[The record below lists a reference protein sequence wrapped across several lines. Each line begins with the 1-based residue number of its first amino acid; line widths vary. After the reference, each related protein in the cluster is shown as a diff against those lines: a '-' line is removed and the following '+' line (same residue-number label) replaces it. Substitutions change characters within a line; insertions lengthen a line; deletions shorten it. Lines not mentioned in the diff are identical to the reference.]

1 MIAKQRKRRI
11 FLQLCSAVPTRM
23 NCLRA
28 PWPRWW
34 GTHKDLT
41 YGTHIC
47 TNFTHI
53 QKSALSHLS
62 LSFKWFLGLT
72 LIFFPP
78 FFSHTSFFPS
88 IYHLHIPSSSFTSLR
103 EGRSGASRFG
113 NTNLYVRHVYID
125 GLLFL
130 LASLL
135 SPYSRPRAPGSPS
148 PISLLQLMNG
158 W

>member
-11 FLQLCSAVPTRM
+11 SLQLCSAVPTRM

-47 TNFTHI
+47 TDFTHI
-53 QKSALSHLS
+53 QKSAVSHLS
-62 LSFKWFLGLT
+62 LSVKWFLGLT
-72 LIFFPP
+72 LIFF
-78 FFSHTSFFPS
+78 FLSCLILS
-88 IYHLHIPSSSFTSLR
+88 LRVLSSSVTSLR
-103 EGRSGASRFG
+103 EGGNGASRFS
-113 NTNLYVRHVYID
+113 NTNLYIRHVHID

-130 LASLL
+130 LASSL
-135 SPYSRPRAPGSPS
+135 SPYSRPPAPGSPS

>member
-41 YGTHIC
+41 YGTHTVYAQISH
-47 TNFTHI
+47 TYRNLHYHI
-53 QKSALSHLS
+53 SPSPLSGFWVWRS
-62 LSFKWFLGLT
+62 SFSPPFSPT
-72 LIFFPP
+72 PHSFPP
-78 FFSHTSFFPS
+78 YTIFIFY
-88 IYHLHIPSSSFTSLR
+88 IAQGR
-103 EGRSGASRFG
+103 RSGASRFG
-113 NTNLYVRHVYID
+113 NTNLYVRHVHID

>member
-62 LSFKWFLGLT
+62 LSVKWFLGLT

-78 FFSHTSFFPS
+78 LFLPHLILS
-88 IYHLHIPSSSFTSLR
+88 LHIPSSSFTSLR
-103 EGRSGASRFG
+103 ADEAGHQDSVTLTFTSAMCILMASSSSS
-113 NTNLYVRHVYID
+113 H
-125 GLLFL
+125 
-130 LASLL
+130 
-135 SPYSRPRAPGSPS
+135 PYSLPILVLVLQATRA
-148 PISLLQLMNG
+148 QLACCS
-158 W
+158 

>member
-53 QKSALSHLS
+53 QKSAVSHLS
-62 LSFKWFLGLT
+62 LSVKWFLGLT
-72 LIFFPP
+72 LIFVSP
-78 FFSHTSFFPS
+78 FFSHASFFPS
-88 IYHLHIPSSSFTSLR
+88 IYHLHLLHHSGRDEAGHQDSVTLTFTSAMCILMASSSS
-103 EGRSGASRFG
+103 S
-113 NTNLYVRHVYID
+113 H
-125 GLLFL
+125 
-130 LASLL
+130 
-135 SPYSRPRAPGSPS
+135 PYSLPILVLLLQAPRA
-148 PISLLQLMNG
+148 QLACCS
-158 W
+158 

>member
-62 LSFKWFLGLT
+62 LSVKWFLGLT

-78 FFSHTSFFPS
+78 FSPTPHSFPPYTIF
-88 IYHLHIPSSSFTSLR
+88 IFYIAQG
-103 EGRSGASRFG
+103 GRSGASRFG
-113 NTNLYVRHVYID
+113 NTNLYVRHVHID

-135 SPYSRPRAPGSPS
+135 SPYSRPRAPGSLS